1 VRRRPVLLV
10 LRALGVG
17 DVLTAVPALRALAT
31 SFPEHRR
38 LLACPGTLAPLL
50 GLVSLGAGRP
60 AVHELVDA
68 SPLQALPATLTQVA
82 VAVNLHGRGP
92 QSHRLLLALAPERLV
107 AFAHPDVPES
117 RDGPRWLAGEHEVR
131 RWCRMLQE
139 SGIDCEPGALEIERP
154 ALAETWLSE
163 RALGATLLHPGAASP
178 ARRWPVERWA
188 AVARAQGD
196 AGRAV
201 SLTGSAGEVALAEE
215 VASRAGLRRDSV
227 LAGRTGLRELAVA
240 VGAAGRVVCGDTGV
254 GHLATAL
261 GTPSV
266 VLFGPVPPHE
276 WGPPATE
283 RHRVLWKGRRG
294 DPHARRPDHGLLQ
307 IAVGDVLAELDLL
320 ERSCAPRGAE
330 QRALSRAGDAGR
342 APARR

>member
-1 VRRRPVLLV
+1 MRRRPELLV
-10 LRALGVG
+10 LRALGLG
-17 DVLTAVPALRALAT
+17 DLLTAVPALRALAR

-38 LLACPGTLAPLL
+38 LLACPAALAPLL
-50 GLVSLGAGRP
+50 ELMSFGAGRP
-60 AVHELVDA
+60 AVHELVEVN
-68 SPLQALPATLTQVA
+68 PLEALPATLTRVA

-92 QSHRLLLALAPERLV
+92 RSHRLLLALAPERLV

-154 ALAETWLSE
+154 ALTETWLPE
-163 RALGATLLHPGAASP
+163 CALGATLLHPGAASP

-201 SLTGSAGEVALAEE
+201 MLTGSAREVALAEE

-227 LAGRTGLRELAVA
+227 LAGRTGLRELAAA

-266 VLFGPVPPHE
+266 MLFGPIPPDE
-276 WGPPATE
+276 WGPPATD

-294 DPHARRPDHGLLQ
+294 DPHAARPDHGLLE
-307 IAVGDVLAELDLL
+307 IAVGDVLAELDRL
-320 ERSCAPRGAE
+320 EQSCAPRAGE